1 MFLVIWLK
9 GLFLKVLGL
18 HQDRIVFFGMWHV
31 IPCSDIMQIKSSC
44 KWEITLVTSPY
55 GPKHI
60 EGLWSYFSLHVKEIT
75 VNIHCVLRLQAWPL
89 LMWLTFLSARVWGF
103 TFWGVAQPFR
113 LLTSRRMLIGAA
125 APSPAGQSG
134 AINSWQAPQSGQLL
148 ASACHCASCWFV
160 VLLPE
165 LVVLIVVFSCKVKC

>member
-1 MFLVIWLK
+1 MC
-9 GLFLKVLGL
+9 
-18 HQDRIVFFGMWHV
+18 HV

-44 KWEITLVTSPY
+44 KWEITLATSPY

-89 LMWLTFLSARVWGF
+89 LMCLTFFLGF
-103 TFWGVAQPFR
+103 H
-113 LLTSRRMLIGAA
+113 LLRCRPTLPPSNKPRMLIGAA

-134 AINSWQAPQSGQLL
+134 AIHSWQAPQSGQLL

-165 LVVLIVVFSCKVKC
+165 LVVLIFVFSCKVKC